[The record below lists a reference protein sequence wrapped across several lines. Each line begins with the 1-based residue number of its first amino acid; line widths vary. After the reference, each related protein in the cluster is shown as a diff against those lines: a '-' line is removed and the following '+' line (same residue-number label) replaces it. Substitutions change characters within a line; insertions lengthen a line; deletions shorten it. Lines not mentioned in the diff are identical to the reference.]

1 LSAERLA
8 AIVLLPGEAGAEAA
22 ELMASAIDP
31 SVALRPVI
39 FAPEV
44 RGKAFFECQG
54 DAARRLDATW
64 ASAVAGQVIPV
75 FIATHEL
82 AFEQWVPGLDGL
94 AFIAVEDEEVARNYR
109 AMGARVHA
117 LVSRDTRNLIAAV
130 ISRLAELGLRGFTA
144 VATTAEKRSSDAS
157 ELTVAVPVVAAPR
170 ASDLGETRAVVPAGA
185 HLPQVAATRLAPPG
199 AATASPFEYLAQA
212 SIPLVDVEPS
222 AAGGASARDE
232 SAGTVPVDL
241 RSALLARLFRPG
253 RQRATSPRELGG
265 RILQVA
271 PLVVV
276 VASRKGGVGKT
287 ASAAG
292 VAVICGLALDQRGAS
307 AALVDA
313 NIGNP
318 AAWGD
323 LNIPVE
329 AATVRSCISRL
340 NANLEPPPPA
350 YANTPGLACYR
361 EDRDQAE
368 GYAADEIHRFCE
380 YLCKRHGAV
389 IVDMPNRLPGMH
401 SAEAEVALHWLVL
414 ADVLVLPTDAG
425 PEGIQGV
432 NEYLDECERTL
443 RRHQSRGGTTPA
455 VVPFLAPQTRQVRNT
470 RRLRE
475 ELTRLA
481 DRTEAIIWV
490 PRDERAV
497 LALWTERSITQV
509 SPRLRDA
516 YLSLTDAVIDA
527 VPAHA

>member
-185 HLPQVAATRLAPPG
+185 HLPQVAATRLAPPPLPSSTWRKLRSLWSTSNPARRAARVQGMSQPAPCRSICAPPSSPDSSGRGGSERLHRASWG
-199 AATASPFEYLAQA
+199 AA
-212 SIPLVDVEPS
+212 
-222 AAGGASARDE
+222 
-232 SAGTVPVDL
+232 
-241 RSALLARLFRPG
+241 
-253 RQRATSPRELGG
+253 
-265 RILQVA
+265 
-271 PLVVV
+271 
-276 VASRKGGVGKT
+276 
-287 ASAAG
+287 
-292 VAVICGLALDQRGAS
+292 
-307 AALVDA
+307 
-313 NIGNP
+313 
-318 AAWGD
+318 
-323 LNIPVE
+323 
-329 AATVRSCISRL
+329 
-340 NANLEPPPPA
+340 
-350 YANTPGLACYR
+350 
-361 EDRDQAE
+361 
-368 GYAADEIHRFCE
+368 FC
-380 YLCKRHGAV
+380 R
-389 IVDMPNRLPGMH
+389 
-401 SAEAEVALHWLVL
+401 
-414 ADVLVLPTDAG
+414 
-425 PEGIQGV
+425 
-432 NEYLDECERTL
+432 
-443 RRHQSRGGTTPA
+443 
-455 VVPFLAPQTRQVRNT
+455 
-470 RRLRE
+470 
-475 ELTRLA
+475 
-481 DRTEAIIWV
+481 
-490 PRDERAV
+490 
-497 LALWTERSITQV
+497 
-509 SPRLRDA
+509 
-516 YLSLTDAVIDA
+516 
-527 VPAHA
+527 